1 MTIVLEPSEPNN
13 GPRSQ
18 APGPGGP
25 GPGAAGFGARLT
37 AGLNPQQK
45 EAVEYR
51 GQSLLIV
58 AGAGSGKTSVLTR
71 RIAGL
76 IDSREAWQSR
86 SPIRQQ
92 PRCASASLR

>member
-1 MTIVLEPSEPNN
+1 MTIVLEPSD
-13 GPRSQ
+13 
-18 APGPGGP
+18 
-25 GPGAAGFGARLT
+25 AAGGSGDPLT

-76 IDSREAWQSR
+76 LATREAWPSQILAITFTDRKSTRLNSSHSDRSR
-86 SPIRQQ
+86 MPS
-92 PRCASASLR
+92 SA